1 MRYLVRR
8 GIMLLLTLWSAITLN
23 FLLPRLMPGN
33 PAQVMLAKF
42 KGKGSMG
49 PQAIH
54 AIKVMLGLS
63 NQSLW
68 QQYLQYWHEIFR
80 FNFGVS
86 YSYFPYSV
94 THEIMVALPW
104 TLILIGVTTVL
115 SFVIGTGLGI
125 WAAWWRGSWFDQI
138 ITSVFTFASSFPFF
152 WFALICVFLLAFVTT
167 LFPNSGGFASQM
179 TPGFNMAFIGSAIYH
194 SILPAFTILVSSLGG
209 WQLQMRN
216 NMISALNEDYVVLAR
231 AKGIPERMLAIS
243 YAARNAILPNITS
256 FAMSLGFVVSG
267 AILVELVFSYP
278 GMGNLLYTAVSN
290 EDYPL
295 MQGIFLM
302 IVVCVVLANFA
313 ADIVN
318 VFLDPR
324 VRRGA
329 GGES

>member
-23 FLLPRLMPGN
+23 FLIPRLMPGN

-42 KGKGSMG
+42 RGKGSMG

-54 AIKVMLGLS
+54 AIKVMLGIS
-63 NQSLW
+63 NQSLF
-68 QQYLQYWHEIFR
+68 QQYLQYWHDIFR
-80 FNFGVS
+80 WNFGVS
-86 YSYFPYSV
+86 YTFFPFSV
-94 THEIMVALPW
+94 THMIDQALPW
-104 TLILIGVTTVL
+104 TLVLVGVTTLL
-115 SFVIGTGLGI
+115 SFAIGTLLGV
-125 WAAWWRGSWFDQI
+125 WAAWRRGSTFDMSV
-138 ITSVFTFASSFPFF
+138 TSVFTFTSSFPYF
-152 WFALICVFLLAFVTT
+152 WFALICVFVLAFVTHI
-167 LFPNSGGFASQM
+167 FPLSGGYADVMS
-179 TPGFNMAFIGSAIYH
+179 PGLNMAFISSAIFH
-194 SILPAFTILVSSLGG
+194 SVLPAFTILISSLGG

-231 AKGIPERMLAIS
+231 AKGLPERVLAVS

-267 AILVELVFSYP
+267 AILVELVFAYP
-278 GMGNLLYTAVSN
+278 GMGNLLYNAVSN

-302 IVVCVVLANFA
+302 IVVCVVLANFL
-313 ADIVN
+313 ADIAN

-324 VRRGA
+324 VRRGS
-329 GGES
+329 GEL

>member
-33 PAQVMLAKF
+33 PAEVMLAKF
-42 KGKGSMG
+42 KGKGNMS

-54 AIKVMLGLS
+54 AIKVMLGL
-63 NQSLW
+63 NNESLW
-68 QQYLQYWHEIFR
+68 QQYLQYWHEIFHW
-80 FNFGVS
+80 NFGVS
-86 YSYFPYSV
+86 YTYFPFSV
-94 THEIMVALPW
+94 THEIAQALPW
-104 TLILIGVTTVL
+104 TLVLIGVTTVM

-125 WAAWWRGSWFDQI
+125 AAAWKRGSLLDSSV
-138 ITSVFTFASSFPFF
+138 TSIFTFTSSFPYF
-152 WFALICVFLLAFVTT
+152 WFALICIFLLGFETT
-167 LFPNSGGFASQM
+167 VFPNSGGFAATM
-179 TPGFNMAFIGSAIYH
+179 NPGFNMAFIGSAVYH

-216 NMISALNEDYVVLAR
+216 NMIAALNEDYVVLAR
-231 AKGIPERMLAIS
+231 AKGLPERTLAIL
-243 YAARNAILPNITS
+243 YAARNAILPNMTS

-278 GMGNLLYTAVSN
+278 GMGNLLYSAVSN
-290 EDYPL
+290 EDFPL

-313 ADIVN
+313 ADVIN

-324 VRRGA
+324 VRRG
-329 GGES
+329 GGEA

>member
-1 MRYLVRR
+1 MRYLLRR
-8 GIMLLLTLWSAITLN
+8 GFMLILTLWSAITLN
-23 FLLPRLMPGN
+23 FLLPRMMPGN
-33 PAQVMLAKF
+33 PAEVMLAKF
-42 KGKGSMG
+42 KGKGNMG

-54 AIKVMLGLS
+54 AIQVMLGIS
-63 NQSLW
+63 NKSLW

-86 YSYFPYSV
+86 YTFFPFSV
-94 THEIMVALPW
+94 THEIMRALPW

-115 SFVIGTGLGI
+115 SFIIGTGLGI
-125 WAAWWRGSWFDQI
+125 WAAWKRGSKFDLAA
-138 ITSVFTFASSFPFF
+138 TSIFTFASSFPYF
-152 WFALICVFLLAFVTT
+152 WFALICVFFLAFVYT
-167 LFPNSGGFASQM
+167 LFPNSGGYASQM
-179 TPGFNMAFIGSAIYH
+179 SPGFNMAFIGSAVYH

-231 AKGIPERMLAIS
+231 AKGLPERMLAIG

-278 GMGNLLYTAVSN
+278 GMGNLLYSAVSN

-295 MQGIFLM
+295 MQGIFLI
-302 IVVCVVLANFA
+302 IVVCVVMANFV

-318 VFLDPR
+318 VMLDPR

-329 GGES
+329 GSAS